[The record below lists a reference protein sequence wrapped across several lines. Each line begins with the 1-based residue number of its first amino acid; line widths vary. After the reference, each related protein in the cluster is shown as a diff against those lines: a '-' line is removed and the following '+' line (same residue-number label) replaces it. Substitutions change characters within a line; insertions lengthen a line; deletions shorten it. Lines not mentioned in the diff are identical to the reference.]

1 MGNAFSKNRQATL
14 FALVVFVVFTAVVSA
29 TGYALFRHFL
39 EIDRANVYNNLMSI
53 GKLKTGQI
61 NTYLKDRQNDARTFS
76 TLITTSP
83 DQGWLLKADAA
94 VPAALQAALGSTLVK
109 YDYGGVLLIDQ
120 SGKLRYSS
128 GRFEGLSESGQKLV
142 RQTLLK
148 GKPLI
153 SSIYF
158 GDPAHPDRPFLDF
171 TMPLRH
177 GEFGGVIGV
186 LLLRSDLT
194 SLYAL
199 IQTWPVAS
207 ETAESLL
214 VTKEGEEV
222 LFLNELRHQQN
233 TTLKLRKP
241 LLENGKQS
249 NAAEMR
255 AAQGL
260 IGVLDTVDYRGKAV
274 FAYTLPVPY
283 TQWGMVVKVDKEE
296 AMESILM
303 LQKIAL
309 FVGAVFIFLA
319 GHLVWFWWRKQEVD
333 RRLAAMQLHDSST
346 RIQSILDTVLD
357 SVITIDEFGI
367 IETANPATE
376 RIFGYDAVEMVGQN
390 IKMLM
395 PAPYHEQ
402 HDEFLSQYRLTEVA
416 HIIGNGRE
424 VMGLRKDG
432 SSFPI
437 ELAVSEMMIGSQRHF
452 TGMVRDITQRKRNG
466 QLLQQAKEKAELANH
481 AKDSF
486 LATMSHE
493 IRTPLGGM
501 LGMMELLAR
510 SPLNEEQRDTLQAA
524 RDSGD
529 NLLRVLNDILDW
541 SKIQEGKLRISP
553 QVVSLRQLV
562 DRVVNTYHHLAVN
575 KGLLLLKRVD
585 VHLNE
590 AYQVDPLRLA
600 QVLNNFLSNA
610 LKFTPSGQVELS
622 VVLLQHNELSG
633 EICFSVQDTGVG
645 IDADVQQRLFQNY
658 GQASGETARLYGGTG
673 LGLAISSR
681 LADLM
686 GGKIVLESVLGLGST
701 FSLILTL
708 PIADAGE
715 CVPSPLEAVSARV
728 MPLVDEMA
736 DDMPCV
742 LVVDD
747 HPINRKLLGRQIAEL
762 GLRVTLADNGVTALA
777 NWRTGNFAMIIT
789 DCHMPDMD
797 GYQLT
802 QHVREIEAQSGL
814 RRTPIL
820 AWTANVLSEEKKR
833 CFSVGM
839 DAVLTK
845 PTNLTSLREAISTW
859 LRLVDMPREETVDFK
874 VLHDIAH
881 DCNAHA
887 EILQEFQA
895 QNRLDVTDLQQAL
908 HHQDCDAI
916 RRAAHRIK
924 GASRMVGAIALEKM
938 CADIERAAMQQ
949 VKVDAVG
956 VGEMLAQIVAQLDES
971 ISRFKSM

>member
-1 MGNAFSKNRQATL
+1 
-14 FALVVFVVFTAVVSA
+14 
-29 TGYALFRHFL
+29 
-39 EIDRANVYNNLMSI
+39 
-53 GKLKTGQI
+53 
-61 NTYLKDRQNDARTFS
+61 
-76 TLITTSP
+76 
-83 DQGWLLKADAA
+83 
-94 VPAALQAALGSTLVK
+94 
-109 YDYGGVLLIDQ
+109 
-120 SGKLRYSS
+120 
-128 GRFEGLSESGQKLV
+128 
-142 RQTLLK
+142 
-148 GKPLI
+148 
-153 SSIYF
+153 
-158 GDPAHPDRPFLDF
+158 
-171 TMPLRH
+171 
-177 GEFGGVIGV
+177 
-186 LLLRSDLT
+186 
-194 SLYAL
+194 
-199 IQTWPVAS
+199 
-207 ETAESLL
+207 
-214 VTKEGEEV
+214 
-222 LFLNELRHQQN
+222 
-233 TTLKLRKP
+233 
-241 LLENGKQS
+241 
-249 NAAEMR
+249 
-255 AAQGL
+255 
-260 IGVLDTVDYRGKAV
+260 
-274 FAYTLPVPY
+274 
-283 TQWGMVVKVDKEE
+283 
-296 AMESILM
+296 
-303 LQKIAL
+303 
-309 FVGAVFIFLA
+309 VFIFLA